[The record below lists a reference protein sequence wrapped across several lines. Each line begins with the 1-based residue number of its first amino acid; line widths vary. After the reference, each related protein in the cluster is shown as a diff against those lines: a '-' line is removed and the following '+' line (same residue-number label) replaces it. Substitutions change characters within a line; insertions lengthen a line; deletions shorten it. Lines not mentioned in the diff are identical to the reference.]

1 MQCPNCKFYKV
12 DTELSFV
19 DDGTVASPQIGE
31 ALLLPVVML
40 VIWAIG
46 GAVMGAILQKI
57 PVLFVV
63 LFVVWTIGC
72 LVYCIREVVRL
83 LKWRRPTTK
92 RDGYSHE
99 CRHCGYIWFSK

>member
-1 MQCPNCKFYKV
+1 M
-12 DTELSFV
+12 FV
-19 DDGTVASPQIGE
+19 QEGTKASPQIAE
-31 ALLLPVVML
+31 ALLLPIVML
-40 VIWAIG
+40 VIWVVG

-63 LFVVWTIGC
+63 LFVIWTIGC
-72 LVYCIREVVRL
+72 LVYCVREEVNL
-83 LKWRRPTTK
+83 LKHRHPGTK